1 MGKRRPFQKTY
12 SRKKLKFKRGSI
24 RPTLNL
30 IKHGS
35 IKFKVGL
42 IRPYF
47 TRRRFIRRRLIKSKL
62 SIIKKSSK
70 MLKNFKRYRKL
81 KKYNFLMT
89 KIIFEM
95 KIKNYLYKKF
105 SLNLSSNG
113 GRNRMGRITLPH
125 RGSKCALRRK
135 FINLDLKYSVYNL
148 DYVLL
153 QIKSVSRRT
162 AYAGLILYKNGLF
175 SYILIENTSK

>member
-1 MGKRRPFQKTY
+1 M
-12 SRKKLKFKRGSI
+12 KL
-24 RPTLNL
+24 
-30 IKHGS
+30 
-35 IKFKVGL
+35 
-42 IRPYF
+42 
-47 TRRRFIRRRLIKSKL
+47 
-62 SIIKKSSK
+62 
-70 MLKNFKRYRKL
+70 
-81 KKYNFLMT
+81 
-89 KIIFEM
+89 
-95 KIKNYLYKKF
+95 KNYLYKKF

-175 SYILIENTSK
+175 SYILIENTSKIGTVWSSDYFRNYKMGDFFKLLRYLLVVQFIILN